1 MNNLTLIIPAKNE
14 KESLP
19 HVLEELKGKNIKVH
33 VILEEIDQK
42 TIKSISNFECKI
54 IFQKERGY
62 GDALIEG
69 INSVDTKYFCIF
81 NADGSFDPS
90 EINSMLKKKLMRII
104 LILFLDQDMKKI
116 VEAMMIQS
124 SLE

>member
-81 NADGSFDPS
+81 
-90 EINSMLKKKLMRII
+90 LKH
-104 LILFLDQDMKKI
+104 
-116 VEAMMIQS
+116 
-124 SLE
+124 